1 MAKGRKEINLTK
13 DSVLALLQEVY
24 NELVE
29 QRNTAI
35 RMQNK
40 LIGMMKTA
48 EDMTVLGPVIEK
60 QQKIINDCVDK
71 KLQLGKLQSGLWEK
85 TQNTSDNFTL
95 TEMDDDLLQSLIMK
109 DVEKGS
115 NDSVKYNL

>member
-1 MAKGRKEINLTK
+1 MAKSFRELK
-13 DSVLALLQEVY
+13 DSLEVY
-24 NELVE
+24 FFNS
-29 QRNTAI
+29 QFD
-35 RMQNK
+35 
-40 LIGMMKTA
+40 MMKTA

>member
-1 MAKGRKEINLTK
+1 MAKGKKEINLTK

>member
-40 LIGMMKTA
+40 LIGMMKTP

-71 KLQLGKLQSGLWEK
+71 KLQLGKLQSTLWEK

-95 TEMDDDLLQSLIMK
+95 TEMDDDLLQSLILK
-109 DVEKGS
+109 DVEKGN